1 MAKKDSS
8 NNQKFKD
15 PYKNSQGLKKLWNY
29 FLNVVGT
36 DKFQEQIK
44 EIRRKYKILIGANT
58 QFYQLPKDVSKSLME
73 DLENLSNQYG
83 LSYNTWWTSLEP
95 YILTNELVEP
105 MDTDICIL
113 CDNINDPDLSKE
125 DIEHYPVSVRIS
137 PYASK
142 RDILDYIERFFP
154 YILHTQKDYIDKNIK
169 IGKFKTRKTNI
180 QERNDFIYKN
190 RNLPRKEIMSLVGD
204 KFGPNAVIDY
214 GYIGKII
221 SLEKKKRKEL

>member
-1 MAKKDSS
+1 MTKKDNS
-8 NNQKFKD
+8 NNQNFKD

-29 FLNVVGT
+29 FLNVVKT

-44 EIRRKYKILIGANT
+44 RIRNKYKISIGQNT
-58 QFYQLPKDVSKSLME
+58 DFHKLPDDIRKPLME

-95 YILTNELVEP
+95 YILTNELIEP
-105 MDTDICIL
+105 LDTDICML

-142 RDILDYIERFFP
+142 RDILDYVERFFP
-154 YILHTQKDYIDKNIK
+154 YILHTQKDYINKNIK

-190 RNLPRKEIMSLVGD
+190 RNLSRKEIMRLVGD

-221 SLEKKKRKEL
+221 SMEKKRRKEV

>member
-1 MAKKDSS
+1 
-8 NNQKFKD
+8 
-15 PYKNSQGLKKLWNY
+15 
-29 FLNVVGT
+29 
-36 DKFQEQIK
+36 
-44 EIRRKYKILIGANT
+44 
-58 QFYQLPKDVSKSLME
+58 ME
-73 DLENLSNQYG
+73 DLEKLSHKYG

-95 YILTNELVEP
+95 YILTNELIEP

-113 CDNINDPDLSKE
+113 CDNINDPDLNKE

-142 RDILDYIERFFP
+142 RDILNYIERFYP
-154 YILHTQKDYIDKNIK
+154 YILHLQKDYKDTKIK
-169 IGKFKTRKTNI
+169 IGKFKTRKSNI

-190 RNLPRKEIMSLVGD
+190 RNLSRKEIMHLVGD

-221 SLEKKKRKEL
+221 SMEKKKRKEV